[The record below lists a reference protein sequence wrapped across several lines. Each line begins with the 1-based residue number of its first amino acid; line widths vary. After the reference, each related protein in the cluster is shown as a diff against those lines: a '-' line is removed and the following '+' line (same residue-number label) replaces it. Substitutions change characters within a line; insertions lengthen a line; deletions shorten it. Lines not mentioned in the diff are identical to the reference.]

1 VEVNDFAAAGAIIAN
16 SDPLAGEL
24 RRRLADL
31 NRRGFDIGLGA
42 TGAQTEWG
50 PGKQKI
56 LNSLSAADQEG
67 FKIAASFA
75 LDRNRNIALA
85 TVGAAIAETDAI
97 VAKARMMDSDVRYW
111 LGFDI
116 ASGIF
121 GDPAHGAKGNTA
133 TGPGSL
139 AIRDGLSEPAQQGFN
154 ASTKFHFGRHY

>member
-1 VEVNDFAAAGAIIAN
+1 
-16 SDPLAGEL
+16 
-24 RRRLADL
+24 
-31 NRRGFDIGLGA
+31 
-42 TGAQTEWG
+42 
-50 PGKQKI
+50 
-56 LNSLSAADQEG
+56 
-67 FKIAASFA
+67 
-75 LDRNRNIALA
+75 
-85 TVGAAIAETDAI
+85 
-97 VAKARMMDSDVRYW
+97 MMDSDVRYW